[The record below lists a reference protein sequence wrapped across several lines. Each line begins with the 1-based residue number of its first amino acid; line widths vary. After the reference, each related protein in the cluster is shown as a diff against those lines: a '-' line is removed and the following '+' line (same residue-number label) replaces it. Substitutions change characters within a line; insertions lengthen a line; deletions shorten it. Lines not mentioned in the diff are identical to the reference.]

1 MHSGQNLSLARFF
14 FCQPL
19 QARLHARGG
28 DSSAILRVN
37 GLGGDKGMSI
47 AALLQ
52 FFLRL
57 GPGAGLPA
65 IEHAVAGGEGKGEA
79 RLQPCP
85 CATQRECSAQVER
98 YRNQAEAYDIGAGR
112 AAVVSEDVA
121 GDATEQSLNWDG
133 PPPAKDPKKQSQQ

>member
-19 QARLHARGG
+19 QARLHALGRK
-28 DSSAILRVN
+28 SSAILRGN
-37 GLGGDKGMSI
+37 GLGGDEGMSI

-57 GPGAGLPA
+57 GPGAGLPP

-79 RLQPCP
+79 RLQPYP
-85 CATQRECSAQVER
+85 RATQRECSAQVER
-98 YRNQAEAYDIGAGR
+98 YRKQAAAYDIGPGQ
-112 AAVVSEDVA
+112 VEVMSEHIA
-121 GDATEQSLNWDG
+121 EDATEQSLNW
-133 PPPAKDPKKQSQQ
+133 